1 MGRTR
6 PICLT
11 IAGFDPSGGAGVLA
25 DCKTFESI
33 KTLGL
38 SVITANTI
46 QTEDSFQAYHWISKE
61 IILAQLE
68 TLMTRYSIGFVKI
81 GLIENTSILL
91 EVLEMLSKKPKI
103 KIVWDPILSPT
114 FGKADETR
122 FSSEIKAILSKI
134 DYITPNVLEYKAL
147 FGETEPEFISSE
159 NKVGIFLKGGHA
171 EQKGKDYF
179 YINDKVYPLRPKV
192 VTQLEKHGTG
202 CILSSAFIAFLS
214 RDFPVIKSARRAKDY
229 VEKRIISNNTRLAY
243 HK

>member
-11 IAGFDPSGGAGVLA
+11 IAGFDPSGGAGVIA
-25 DCKTFESI
+25 DCKTFENI

-46 QTEDSFQAYHWISKE
+46 QTEDSFQEFHWISKE
-61 IILAQLE
+61 IILSQLE
-68 TLMTRYSIGFVKI
+68 VLMTRYTIGFVKI
-81 GLIENTSILL
+81 GLIENASVLL
-91 EVLEMLSKKPKI
+91 EVLQTLTKNPKI

-122 FSSEIKAILSKI
+122 FSSEITNILSKI

-147 FGETEPEFISSE
+147 FGERLPEIISKE

-171 EQKGKDYF
+171 EEKGKDYF
-179 YINDKVYPLRPKV
+179 YLKGEVYPLKPKV
-192 VTQLEKHGTG
+192 QTTLEKHGTG

-214 RDFPVIKSARRAKDY
+214 RDFPIIKSARRAKDY
-229 VEKRIISNNTRLAY
+229 VEKRIISNNSRLAY